1 MVVEMAAHH
10 ELPLAALESLLDQPE
25 TYRRL
30 LGDYSGP
37 VSLGISKDSETG
49 EPCLLLRVAN
59 DQVVRQ
65 RELKVDGHT
74 VRVIVRCDYTAVRPG

>member
-1 MVVEMAAHH
+1 MAAHH

-25 TYRRL
+25 TYQAL

-37 VSLGISKDSETG
+37 VSLGITVDENSG

-59 DQVVRQ
+59 EQVVRRRQ
-65 RELKVDGHT
+65 LAVDGHV
-74 VRVIVRCDYTAVRPG
+74 VRVIVRSNYATPQPG